1 MYGVAL
7 SYREVKQGHMQGHR
21 ESRQALKIFGYKVPV
36 LHVKQYS
43 VIEGVF
49 GAWKREQQSQRP
61 LAESSN
67 FRENKTEF

>member
-21 ESRQALKIFGYKVPV
+21 ESRQALRTFGYKAPV

-49 GAWKREQQSQRP
+49 GA
-61 LAESSN
+61 
-67 FRENKTEF
+67 